1 MHCLNCGAEMP
12 DKVTVCVKCG
22 SRTDV
27 SAFAV
32 DVGQLAAPATARGKM
47 DAQPKSSSATRA
59 VITLVFIVAL
69 VLLVWWVAGS
79 R

>member
-1 MHCLNCGAEMP
+1 MHCLNCGAEIP

-27 SAFAV
+27 SAFAA
-32 DVGQLAAPATARGKM
+32 DVGQTAVAPARAKVEVR
-47 DAQPKSSSATRA
+47 PRSSSATRA
-59 VITLVFIVAL
+59 MLTLALIVAL
-69 VLLVWWVAGS
+69 VLLVWWVASS

>member
-32 DVGQLAAPATARGKM
+32 DVGQTAVAPVR
-47 DAQPKSSSATRA
+47 AQVEVRPRSSSATRA
-59 VITLVFIVAL
+59 MLTVLFIAAV
-69 VLLVWWVAGS
+69 VLLVWWVASS